1 MQESDV
7 QRLISILT
15 REFTTEWVRTNAPH
29 GMWKALKN
37 VPSLESG
44 HIQKTL
50 LGVGFKAW
58 LSHFLAGQRKE
69 THYKGHADDT
79 WALNTLQT
87 LNPELLRE
95 VAGAIERTQVHPTV
109 LNAISKLKEQRGVSG
124 KYAGRLCRTTP
135 DKFSVIQASVM
146 DAQNTSEFQFSSTA
160 VVQDLEPHQPSIP
173 PVVNNNTLTT
183 GTNAESTSTL
193 REISDF
199 QTVSNPPARY
209 LPTLFRPYMV
219 SAVRKSGERAHIE
232 MLFPYSYSL
241 GMVCM
246 SLAILASKVEF
257 LALKL
262 FGTQVDSE
270 GDFRYIEQA
279 NGTKLLI
286 KNEVVAQGAQDA
298 GIVEILGPTLGQM
311 LEVSPARKEERNQ
324 GILNTRFVTMQIP
337 GNVNQDGILNIN
349 LGEAEAYQVK
359 DMLFKT

>member
-270 GDFRYIEQA
+270 GDF
-279 NGTKLLI
+279 
-286 KNEVVAQGAQDA
+286 
-298 GIVEILGPTLGQM
+298 GISSRRT
-311 LEVSPARKEERNQ
+311 ERNFSSRTKS
-324 GILNTRFVTMQIP
+324 LHKV
-337 GNVNQDGILNIN
+337 L
-349 LGEAEAYQVK
+349 
-359 DMLFKT
+359 KTQELLKYLVRRWARCSK